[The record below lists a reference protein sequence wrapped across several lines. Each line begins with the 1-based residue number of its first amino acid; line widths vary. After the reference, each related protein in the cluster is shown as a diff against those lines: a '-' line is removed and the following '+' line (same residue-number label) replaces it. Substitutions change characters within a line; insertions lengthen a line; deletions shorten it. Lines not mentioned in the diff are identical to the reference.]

1 MKISRRDF
9 LKSSAIAAA
18 ALGSTPVFAEEKV
31 AKSVPNA
38 SGFGAFYA
46 DLDESGKIIK
56 IRPQESDKDPKYPLN
71 DAWIERV
78 YSDTRVKFPCVR
90 KSYLE
95 GKDKREL
102 RGKEEFVR
110 VSWDKAYELIV
121 NKLKSVKSNEIFNA
135 AYDGWSHPGLLHNCV
150 SLPGRFFNTVFG
162 GSVITDGDYSTGAA
176 SRVNGD
182 IIGDLEVYSLQFT

>member
-18 ALGSTPVFAEEKV
+18 AFGSTPVFAEEKV

-56 IRPQESDKDPKYPLN
+56 IHPQESDKDPKYPLN

-78 YSDTRVKFPCVR
+78 YSNTRIKFPCVR
-90 KSYLE
+90 RAIWKVKTKESFAV
-95 GKDKREL
+95 KRNL
-102 RGKEEFVR
+102 F
-110 VSWDKAYELIV
+110 A
-121 NKLKSVKSNEIFNA
+121 
-135 AYDGWSHPGLLHNCV
+135 
-150 SLPGRFFNTVFG
+150 
-162 GSVITDGDYSTGAA
+162 
-176 SRVNGD
+176 
-182 IIGDLEVYSLQFT
+182 